1 MARGVEKSLRAVI
14 LEARGTHK
22 PEKIGFVEA
31 LFFSRFSESKRG
43 DMPRGEY
50 REMACGPLKEDK
62 RRYEMDYVPIRKK
75 MKIF

>member
-31 LFFSRFSESKRG
+31 LFFSRFSELKRG
-43 DMPRGEY
+43 GGAVGSHGGKWPV
-50 REMACGPLKEDK
+50 
-62 RRYEMDYVPIRKK
+62 VP
-75 MKIF
+75 